1 MNSIKKITIMGL
13 LGLAVFSTAA
23 SADVNR
29 GQKIYIKK
37 LKSACGFDGAHFAMK
52 HTQKEWVDL
61 KAAGKFAE
69 EITNICPKGQI
80 DPKFL
85 PDLYDFS
92 YHYGNGS
99 GNVPSC

>member
-1 MNSIKKITIMGL
+1 MNRMKKLAIMGV
-13 LGLAVFSTAA
+13 LGVTVFSTALF
-23 SADVNR
+23 ADVNR

-37 LKSACGFDGAHFAMK
+37 LKAACGFDGGQFAMK
-52 HTQKEWVDL
+52 HTQKEWENINES
-61 KAAGKFAE
+61 GKFAE
-69 EITNICPKGQI
+69 EIIKICPKGEI

-92 YHYGNGS
+92 YHYGRGS